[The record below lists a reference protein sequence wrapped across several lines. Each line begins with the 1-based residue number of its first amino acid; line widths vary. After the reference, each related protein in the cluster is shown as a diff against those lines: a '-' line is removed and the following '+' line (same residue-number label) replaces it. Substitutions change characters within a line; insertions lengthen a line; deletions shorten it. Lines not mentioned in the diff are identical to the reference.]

1 MHNYMKHR
9 DILEEIGKCMPYTV
23 PEGSHEALSARILSA
38 AHSRRPATKR
48 VVMWCGAVAVLVALA
63 VILSAPREVPTES
76 FDQMLA
82 QLTDEECSAFVSSY
96 SNDIFLSMI
105 DE

>member
-1 MHNYMKHR
+1 MKQR
-9 DILEEIGKCMPYTV
+9 DILKGIGKRMPYTV

-38 AHSRRPATKR
+38 THSRRPVARR
-48 VVMWCGAVAVLVALA
+48 VVMWCGAAAVTALVVLA

-82 QLTDEECSAFVSSY
+82 QLTDEECNAFVLSY

>member
-1 MHNYMKHR
+1 MKHR
-9 DILEEIGKCMPYTV
+9 DILEKIGKRMPYTV
-23 PEGSHEALSARILSA
+23 PEGSHEALRARILSA
-38 AHSRRPATKR
+38 THSRRPVAKR
-48 VVMWCGAVAVLVALA
+48 VVIWCGAAVVAAVVTLA

-82 QLTDEECSAFVSSY
+82 QLTDEECNAFVLSY

>member
-1 MHNYMKHR
+1 MEK
-9 DILEEIGKCMPYTV
+9 IGKRMPYTV
-23 PEGSHEALSARILSA
+23 PDGSHEALSARILSA
-38 AHSRRPATKR
+38 THSRRPVAKR
-48 VVMWCGAVAVLVALA
+48 VVMWCGAAVVTALVVLA
-63 VILSAPREVPTES
+63 VTLSAPREVPTES

-82 QLTDEECSAFVSSY
+82 QLTDEECNAFVSSY

>member
-1 MHNYMKHR
+1 MKQR

-23 PEGSHEALSARILSA
+23 PEGSHEALNARILSA

-48 VVMWCGAVAVLVALA
+48 VVMWCGAVVVAALVALA

>member
-1 MHNYMKHR
+1 MEK
-9 DILEEIGKCMPYTV
+9 IGKRMPYAV

-38 AHSRRPATKR
+38 THSRRPVARR
-48 VVMWCGAVAVLVALA
+48 VVMWCGAAVVAAVVVLA

-82 QLTDEECSAFVSSY
+82 QLTDEECNAFVLSY